1 MARKKSDR
9 KPKSIGEAVGFR
21 NIFSNEKTDFLLGL
35 ILLLIA
41 IYVIIAMVS
50 YFSTGQD
57 DQSILESLRHGEW
70 INSKRSITNY
80 CGSIGEIVA

>member
-9 KPKSIGEAVGFR
+9 KPKNLGEAVGFR

-41 IYVIIAMVS
+41 IFVIIAMVS
-50 YFSTGQD
+50 FFSTGQG
-57 DQSILESLRHGEW
+57 DQSRLEG
-70 INSKRSITNY
+70 
-80 CGSIGEIVA
+80 